1 VSGPEEWLRLPLPQ
15 LWLPLRHGTAPL
27 DRDLFGPF
35 TTIRAIAEVNIAFF
49 IRPLEDIACNGGSG
63 RGHSQHQSNSDC

>member
-1 VSGPEEWLRLPLPQ
+1 VAAAS
-15 LWLPLRHGTAPL
+15 

-63 RGHSQHQSNSDC
+63 RGYSEHQSNSDC